1 MKKYLLIFGL
11 ILFGF
16 ISCTIGETDSVNNVS
31 HIDFTESNQVLLD
44 VRTPEEFAEGH
55 LPNAININLKSDKF
69 EEIIDTLDKSKTY
82 YVYCRTGKRSTEAI
96 KKLNK
101 VGIENLVNLKDGY
114 SAYKK

>member
-1 MKKYLLIFGL
+1 MKKSLLIFGL

-55 LPNAININLKSDKF
+55 LPDAININLKSDKF
-69 EEIIDTLDKSKTY
+69 EEIIDTLDKNKTY
-82 YVYCRTGKRSTEAI
+82 YVYCRSEERRVGKECRTQ
-96 KKLNK
+96 
-101 VGIENLVNLKDGY
+101 
-114 SAYKK
+114 